1 MKHIC
6 SLILLG
12 SFGFAATAGAQG
24 FVTPAQFGW
33 DRGGANTTYYEWD
46 DFTSATGDNAPDIA
60 AVPSDV
66 AGVLPNVLETT
77 GGAFV
82 PSTGNIYSINS
93 VIEFEIT
100 VPTIEQAGGTADVV
114 LQTRTQGREIDEMT
128 LLANGQP
135 PVETIELFRFQLGPD
150 DIFGGFL
157 VDVVHR
163 FEVDSANPVVITFVA
178 ADTSLSLDRVSVD
191 TRTRQS
197 VSCPPDT
204 NGDGSVTPADFN
216 AWILAFNTQ
225 APECD
230 QNGDGLCSPAD
241 FNAWILNFNAG
252 C

>member
-1 MKHIC
+1 MKLSHIFTT
-6 SLILLG
+6 IG
-12 SFGFAATAGAQG
+12 IVSFTFGASGQG
-24 FVTPAQFGW
+24 FVPPAQFGW
-33 DRGGANTTYYEWD
+33 DRGDPNTTHYEWD

-60 AVPSDV
+60 AVPADV
-66 AGVLPNVLETT
+66 AGVLPNLLEST

-82 PSTGNIYSINS
+82 TSTGNIYSINS

-100 VPTIEQAGGTADVV
+100 VPAIVQPGGTTDVV
-114 LQTRTQGREIDEMT
+114 LQTRTQGREIDET
-128 LLANGQP
+128 TILASGQP
-135 PVETIELFRFQLGPD
+135 PVETIELYRFQLGPD

-163 FEVDSANPVVITFVA
+163 FEVDNANPVVITFAA

-191 TRTRQS
+191 TRARAAD
-197 VSCPPDT
+197 SCAADT
-204 NGDGSVTPADFN
+204 NGDGAVTPADFN

-230 QNGDGLCSPAD
+230 QNGDALCTPAD
-241 FNAWILNFNAG
+241 FNAWILNFNTG